1 MTDTENTPA
10 DFPSQLDPAERWD
23 YLLKIDS
30 PTDQDCL
37 HAFAT
42 EAGVIT
48 LGKFPNIVQRASRV
62 LPQLPELLSTLGAE
76 LTAAAVRAHLG
87 GADLR
92 PAQSVL
98 DAGDVF
104 N

>member
-1 MTDTENTPA
+1 MTDTENTLSDSPT
-10 DFPSQLDPAERWD
+10 QLDSAERWD

-37 HAFAT
+37 RAFAT
-42 EAGVIT
+42 EAGVT
-48 LGKFPNIVQRASRV
+48 VLSQFTNIVQRASRV
-62 LPQLPELLSTLGAE
+62 LPQLPELMATLGTD
-76 LTAAAVRAHLG
+76 LTAAAVRAYLG

-92 PAQSVL
+92 PSQSVL
-98 DAGDVF
+98 DAGDAF